1 MRNLKKSVYN
11 LLRRTEKFTGT
22 DNVYLAKQG
31 TYLNLNNIV
40 MALLALGLSVA
51 YARLLPKD
59 TYGEY
64 KYILSF
70 FGFFSIA
77 ALQGLDNA
85 LIRGI
90 ARGAEKTFSRGLALR
105 FRYSLLGSLAAALFA
120 FYFWFQGNPVLAGGF
135 FIRALF
141 LPLMETGRT
150 YALYLEGKKEFGRE
164 VGYGLITSTLSA
176 LAVILT
182 ISLTEK
188 LLPLVLV
195 YFLAHS
201 LLRMYFLKRT
211 IRLLP
216 PNKQDDPET
225 ISYGKH
231 LSLMGVLG
239 LASRQLDKILLFH
252 FLGAVQLAVYSFA
265 VAPVEQ
271 LRSPFQSLQRLAL
284 PKFSL
289 RTKEEIKKNLPK
301 KIWRSLVFVT
311 AAVLFYNLVAD
322 PAYRLFFPQYLD
334 SIFYSRLFSLSL
346 FIFPITM
353 IALSLQAQMM
363 KRQLYW
369 LSVISPVFDIATLL
383 VLTPL
388 YGILGVILARLS
400 SQIFYALLVVYFF
413 RKM

>member
-11 LLRRTEKFTGT
+11 LLRRTEDFTGT

-135 FIRALF
+135 FIMALF

-231 LSLMGVLG
+231 LSLMDALV

-252 FLGAVQLAVYSFA
+252 FLGATPLAVYAFA
-265 VAPVEQ
+265 TAPVEQ
-271 LRSPFQSLQRLAL
+271 MRAPFQAIQRLAL
-284 PKFSL
+284 PKFSI
-289 RTKEEIKKNLPK
+289 RSKEELKQNLPK
-301 KIWRSLVFVT
+301 KLWKSL
-311 AAVLFYNLVAD
+311 ALVLSAIIFYNLVAT
-322 PAYRLFFPQYLD
+322 PAYQFFFPQYLD
-334 SIFYSRLFSLSL
+334 SVFYSRVFSLSL

-363 KRQLYW
+363 KKQIYW
-369 LSVISPVFDIATLL
+369 LSIFSPVFTITFLL
-383 VLTPL
+383 ILTPL
-388 YGILGVILARLS
+388 YGILGAIIARLLS
-400 SQIFYALLVVYFF
+400 YLFYALLVIYFF
-413 RKM
+413 KKM